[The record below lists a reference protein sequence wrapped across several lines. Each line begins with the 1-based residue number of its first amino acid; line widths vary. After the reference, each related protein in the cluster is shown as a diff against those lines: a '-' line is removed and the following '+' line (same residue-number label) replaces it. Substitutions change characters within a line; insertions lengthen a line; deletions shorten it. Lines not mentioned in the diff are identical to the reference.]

1 RVLAG
6 IAARQSHVCDL
17 HRRAAL
23 RRPAPG
29 HHPGRHRP
37 GAQAP
42 GRRARARPRARLGEA
57 RRPGPAQPLG
67 PDRDGGGPSRRPLVP
82 LRGLGG
88 GSAGR
93 AAGGVLQPRRLHRD
107 PDAGGRTKV
116 RRPLPRHGQVHG
128 RPHRQPAKR
137 APARAGLGLVGVQ
150 HVVAGARAVLRGIAV
165 VGDGGLGRLV
175 HPHDLH
181 LAVGLGQDAEP
192 FRNRRL
198 GARERV
204 AGRGLDLKVAQQLEA
219 LLAQPVSKWALMG
232 PAQAEHERWTAAQRE
247 QFRTDLA
254 AALDGALKP
263 GLARYRDAIRKEILP
278 SARSPE
284 KAGLVNLPDGVEC
297 YRKRIRDQTSLDLS
311 PEELH
316 TIGLEQVRTIREEL
330 SALGQKVMGTSQ
342 VERIQHRLRDDPAMQ
357 FKTADEV
364 EAAARDA
371 LARAKAAI
379 PKWFGV
385 LPKADCEVKIMG
397 MHEAPQSTIAYYR
410 NPTKDGSRPGYYM
423 LNTYKPET
431 RPRYEAQALAFHE
444 SIPGHH
450 LQIAIA
456 MELKDLP
463 EFRKYEGVT
472 AFVEGWALYTERL
485 ADEMGL
491 YSSDLDRFGML
502 SYDAWRACR
511 LVVDTGLHAMGWTRQ
526 QAIDYMMQNTV
537 LAENNVVNEVDRY
550 ITWPGQALAYKC
562 GQIEILKL
570 REEGRLR
577 LGARFDIKEFHDVVL
592 RNGALPLPI
601 LRQEVETYYAERERA
616 K

>member
-1 RVLAG
+1 MPSTPPSLVRFLTVLLLIVVTPSTARCAPSPELAKLCDEYWQGSLRANPTYATSIGERRFDDLLPDITPAGIDRERKRLEGVLA
-6 IAARQSHVCDL
+6 
-17 HRRAAL
+17 
-23 RRPAPG
+23 
-29 HHPGRHRP
+29 
-37 GAQAP
+37 
-42 GRRARARPRARLGEA
+42 RARALDSAKLG
-57 RRPGPAQPLG
+57 G
-67 PDRDGGGPSRRPLVP
+67 PDRLNRSVLIETVEDHLADLSCHFEDWVVDPLGGPQVEFFNLADYTVIQTPEDAQRFVARCRAMGKYMDDHIAN
-82 LRGLGG
+82 LRSGL
-88 GSAGR
+88 
-93 AAGGVLQPRRLHRD
+93 Q
-107 PDAGGRTKV
+107 
-116 RRPLPRHGQVHG
+116 
-128 RPHRQPAKR
+128 
-137 APARAGLGLVGVQ
+137 
-150 HVVAGARAVLRGIAV
+150 RG
-165 VGDGGLGRLV
+165 
-175 HPHDLH
+175 
-181 LAVGLGQDAEP
+181 
-192 FRNRRL
+192 
-198 GARERV
+198 RV
-204 AGRGLDLKVAQQLEA
+204 ASRDAVEKVAQQLEA

-278 SARSPE
+278 SARPPE

-316 TIGLEQVRTIREEL
+316 AIGLEQVRTIREEL